1 MKRVL
6 GRIVL
11 VTLVLLVLIQLVP
24 YGRSHENPAVSA
36 EPQWDSPRTRE
47 LVKRACFDCHSN
59 ETVWPWY
66 ASVAPVSWLVQSDV
80 EEGREHLNFSE
91 FDRRQRNADDAAE
104 EVAEGEMPLPIYLLT
119 HAEARL
125 SDAEKAEL
133 IRGLKATFGEDRR
146 GRGDDEK
153 D

>member
-47 LVKRACFDCHSN
+47 LVKRVCFDCHSN

-66 ASVAPVSWLVQSDV
+66 GETAPFSWVFAHDV
-80 EEGREHLNFSE
+80 NKGRDKLNFSE
-91 FDRRQRNADDAAE
+91 WGRLSQAERDRLMAE
-104 EVAEGEMPLPIYLLT
+104 IWKQVKSGSMPPAMYVFG
-119 HAEARL
+119 HQEARVTT
-125 SDAEKAEL
+125 DHHQM
-133 IRGLKATFGEDRR
+133 IRDWCGVPPN
-146 GRGDDEK
+146 
-153 D
+153 